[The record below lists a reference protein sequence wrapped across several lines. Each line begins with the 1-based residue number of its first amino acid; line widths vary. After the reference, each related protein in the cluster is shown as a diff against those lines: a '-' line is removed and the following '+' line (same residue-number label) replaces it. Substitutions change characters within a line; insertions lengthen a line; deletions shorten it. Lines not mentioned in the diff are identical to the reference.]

1 MKAHPSRYWIWISL
15 LLGLHLAGCSTSKEE
30 MLPHGDHTMLDIWN
44 GGGSVGTQQQLLEA
58 RGELRRPV
66 QDPERLINA
75 QSAYTRTAA
84 NEIRAQFPRLPN
96 PDLVMYVYPHLAG
109 TQQTPVPGYST
120 VFPLYEKVQYALPGE
135 RLDDL

>member
-1 MKAHPSRYWIWISL
+1 MNAHPFRYWTWISL
-15 LLGLHLAGCSTSKEE
+15 LLCLHLAGCTTSKDE
-30 MLPHGDHTMLDIWN
+30 MLPHGDHTMLNIWN
-44 GGGSVGTQQQLLEA
+44 TGGAVGTLQQLQEA

-66 QDPERLINA
+66 LDPEHLIKDK
-75 QSAYTRTAA
+75 SAYTRTAA

-109 TQQTPVPGYST
+109 TQQAPVPGYST

>member
-1 MKAHPSRYWIWISL
+1 MNAHPFRYWTWISL
-15 LLGLHLAGCSTSKEE
+15 LLSLLLAGCTTSKDE

-44 GGGSVGTQQQLLEA
+44 SGGTVGTQQLQEA

-66 QDPERLINA
+66 LDPERLIKD

-109 TQQTPVPGYST
+109 TQQAPVPGYST